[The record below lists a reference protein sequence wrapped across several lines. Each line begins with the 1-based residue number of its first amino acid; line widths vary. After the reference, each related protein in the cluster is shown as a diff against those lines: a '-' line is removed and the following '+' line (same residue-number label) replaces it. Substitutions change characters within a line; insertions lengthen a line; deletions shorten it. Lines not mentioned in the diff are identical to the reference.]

1 MKYASNRLFDILNMR
16 QSDPTFCDNYNMSA
30 TQADFYSKLIP
41 TFTHK
46 QAVYLGIQ
54 LGLHTRTVEN
64 YLNDFI
70 SIGLLTRTERGRY
83 AKPVVPVAHPQNT
96 AYPFNQPLPSSLASS
111 PRFSVIIPLYNKAP
125 YIEKTLQSVFAQTF
139 TDYEIVVI
147 DDGSTDNSYSL
158 ADQLLSTH
166 NSHPATQTSNCAPQ
180 TPNSQIHNPHTPTPE
195 PHTPNYQLLRQPN
208 SGVSTARNNAVL
220 ASHGQYLCFLD
231 ADDWWEPTFLQQM
244 DLLIRNYPDAGIYGT
259 NYNIISDFNNRTR
272 VAPIGVEPDFHAG
285 YINYCQVYAKTLA
298 MPLWTGAVSIPR
310 PIFDQYTGFKPN
322 LKLGEDFDLWVRIA
336 LNHKVAFLNTP
347 LSNYFQDLPASHRA
361 THHLHAP
368 EHHML
373 WNLDYLEPYERSN
386 PDYKQLIDNLR
397 AYGLQNH
404 YLSRQYHSATLPL
417 LAKIDW
423 SRQPSRYRR
432 FYRLPLFYLRLK
444 HRFLSLAVRLKR
456 RLISLKHRLLS
467 I

>member
-16 QSDPTFCDNYNMSA
+16 QSDPNFCDTYNLSA

-41 TFTHK
+41 TFSHK

-70 SIGLLTRTERGRY
+70 SLGLLTRTERGRY

-111 PRFSVIIPLYNKAP
+111 PRFSVIIPLYNKAL

-147 DDGSTDNSYSL
+147 DDGSTDNSYSI

-166 NSHPATQTSNCAPQ
+166 NSQPSPQTLTCAPQ
-180 TPNSQIHNPHTPTPE
+180 TLNSQIYNS
-195 PHTPNYQLLRQPN
+195 HTPNSQLLRQPN

-231 ADDWWEPTFLQQM
+231 ADDWWEPSFLQQM
-244 DLLIRNYPDAGIYGT
+244 DLLIRNYPDAALYCS
-259 NYNIISDFNNRTR
+259 NYYYVHNGRNQVKLNIPT
-272 VAPIGVEPDFHAG
+272 G
-285 YINYCQVYAKTLA
+285 YFNYCREYAKTLCMSA
-298 MPLWTGAVSIPR
+298 TSSSTCLLRTV
-310 PIFDQYTGFKPN
+310 FDEVGGFNPN
-322 LKLGEDFDLWVRIA
+322 LKLGEDFDLWIRIA
-336 LNHKVAFLNTP
+336 LRNYGTAFCDIP
-347 LSNYFQDLPASHRA
+347 LVYFNNDLPASHRA

-386 PDYKQLIDNLR
+386 PDYKQLIDNLC

-404 YLSRQYHSATLPL
+404 YLSRQYHSAALPL

-444 HRFLSLAVRLKR
+444 HRLLSLAVRLKR
-456 RLISLKHRLLS
+456 RLLSLKKQ
-467 I
+467 